1 MIFRGYIGCTT
12 TAQIRFIWGVYW
24 SEQRKS
30 DFSPRPPNDTVIKV
44 AGDPRAVTSL
54 WGSKTTCLFRGK
66 GIKKWTVI
74 K

>member
-1 MIFRGYIGCTT
+1 MIYRGYIGCTT

-30 DFSPRPPNDTVIKV
+30 DFSPRPPNDTVIKA

-54 WGSKTTCLFRGK
+54 WGSKRRPVSSEVK
-66 GIKKWTVI
+66 GLRNGR
-74 K
+74 